1 MRPGRWGVD
10 TFVHRW
16 EGKRNLIFLGK
27 NAIQYV
33 ASLPPCFVLI
43 PSPPPFIRYYI
54 KRLLSFQGKNI
65 AGIVAATR
73 KFRYP
78 PFEISARS
86 DAIPLVCPNFFSFS
100 FWQRKGGN
108 REEEFWKRS
117 SRGLNC
123 EKREESLSRT
133 VLSVPRFFSFFL
145 RTLYGYIFSPARGT
159 RSPIELIHF
168 FESAIL

>member
-1 MRPGRWGVD
+1 MGSRYVCTQMGGE
-10 TFVHRW
+10 TESH
-16 EGKRNLIFLGK
+16 FLGK
-27 NAIQYV
+27 KRYSIRRLFATLFC
-33 ASLPPCFVLI
+33 SLSI
-43 PSPPPFIRYYI
+43 PSPPPSIRYYI

-78 PFEISARS
+78 SFEISARS

-100 FWQRKGGN
+100 FWQRKGGD

>member
-1 MRPGRWGVD
+1 MGSKCVCTQMGGQ
-10 TFVHRW
+10 TESH
-16 EGKRNLIFLGK
+16 FLGK
-27 NAIQYV
+27 KRYSIRRLFATLFCSHPFPS
-33 ASLPPCFVLI
+33 SLHSLLYKTFIVVPGEKHCGYCCGDTEIPI
-43 PSPPPFIRYYI
+43 PSFWNFGSIR
-54 KRLLSFQGKNI
+54 RN
-65 AGIVAATR
+65 
-73 KFRYP
+73 
-78 PFEISARS
+78 
-86 DAIPLVCPNFFSFS
+86 PLVCPNFFSFS

>member
-1 MRPGRWGVD
+1 MGSRYVCTQMGGE
-10 TFVHRW
+10 TESH
-16 EGKRNLIFLGK
+16 FLGK
-27 NAIQYV
+27 KRYSIRRLFATLFC
-33 ASLPPCFVLI
+33 SLSI
-43 PSPPPFIRYYI
+43 PSPPPSIRYYI

-78 PFEISARS
+78 SFEISARS

-100 FWQRKGGN
+100 FWQRKGGD

-123 EKREESLSRT
+123 EEGEESLSRT

-159 RSPIELIHF
+159 RSLIELIHF